1 MTSVVIEDSPPIIEP
16 SYYQTSIMNDNYLI
30 FSIVLTLVSILFG
43 CIPALCCSIPAVVYA
58 AKVSHYNT

>member
-1 MTSVVIEDSPPIIEP
+1 MTSVVIEDSPQIIEP

-30 FSIVLTLVSILFG
+30 FSIVLTLLSILFG

-58 AKVSHYNT
+58 AKVSHYNI